1 MNFNDTFVFHV
12 SHEEFLDGFI
22 RRTHDDLYF
31 MPSAD
36 ESGYLASTSAIIKF
50 ALDSLND
57 ARLYSAL
64 TAHFNAGLTLFRILT
79 CVAWLT
85 GTVVIVDQID
95 ASGAVLALSHAV
107 VDVGVAVFSHPSD
120 PAFATV
126 VADQVGA
133 GDGVDAGGGQALVR
147 VWNKTRLLSDSS
159 RDTKRSGHLSV
170 PGKLPKK
177 IMIQSALEV
186 CNLREQ
192 IFFKNKSY
200 RVILK
205 VVQKF

>member
-1 MNFNDTFVFHV
+1 
-12 SHEEFLDGFI
+12 
-22 RRTHDDLYF
+22 
-31 MPSAD
+31 
-36 ESGYLASTSAIIKF
+36 
-50 ALDSLND
+50 
-57 ARLYSAL
+57 
-64 TAHFNAGLTLFRILT
+64 
-79 CVAWLT
+79 
-85 GTVVIVDQID
+85 VVIVDQID

-133 GDGVDAGGGQALVR
+133 RDGVDAGGGQALVR

-159 RDTKRSGHLSV
+159 RETERFGHLSA

-192 IFFKNKSY
+192 IFFKNK
-200 RVILK
+200 
-205 VVQKF
+205 

>member
-147 VWNKTRLLSDSS
+147 VELADVSFPGRWTVALEGVLEIDARSAVLTRSRSAFINVCNKTTR
-159 RDTKRSGHLSV
+159 
-170 PGKLPKK
+170 
-177 IMIQSALEV
+177 Q
-186 CNLREQ
+186 
-192 IFFKNKSY
+192 
-200 RVILK
+200 
-205 VVQKF
+205 